1 MTAEAPA
8 GPGGG
13 RARRRVRAR
22 RSPLA
27 ALGIRLGL
35 VAAAAIALLPFAF
48 SLMTALARDPD
59 RRSPLVP
66 PDPRPPDPF
75 GAVPGDSADLAGAIR
90 TTLAAVAVV
99 TCAQVVSSVLAAYAF
114 AQLRFPGREPL
125 FRLFLVAMTIPTAAL
140 VVPLYLMAAGAG
152 LRNTF
157 WGVVVP
163 FMLASP
169 GAVLLLRESFR
180 SVPRELI
187 DAARI
192 DGAGHMRILTRIVIP
207 ASKPTLA
214 ALTLITAV
222 NQWNSFMWPRIIA
235 NQRPRVV
242 TVAAAALQFHHNAG
256 RTRMM
261 AAAAVVLIPVVVLL
275 LVARRRV
282 DAVVALTGAG
292 RIGAAPTG
300 ADRGT
305 GAGRGRAVRSPGPAA
320 GRRAARRRRPPDP
333 PLPAP
338 PGASSPPGRSRRGS
352 GR

>member
-8 GPGGG
+8 DTGGG
-13 RARRRVRAR
+13 RARRRAR
-22 RSPLA
+22 RTPLA
-27 ALGIRLGL
+27 VLGIYLGL
-35 VAAAAIALLPFAF
+35 AAAAAIALLPFAL
-48 SLMTALARDPD
+48 SLMTAFARDPA
-59 RRSPLVP
+59 RRSPLAP
-66 PDPRPPDPF
+66 PDPWPPDSL
-75 GAVPGDSADLAGAIR
+75 GAVLGDPADLAGAAR
-90 TTLAAVAVV
+90 TTLAAVVVV
-99 TCAQVVSSVLAAYAF
+99 TCAQVASSVLAAYAF

-125 FRLFLVAMTIPTAAL
+125 FRLFLVAMTIPTTAL
-140 VVPLYLMAAGAG
+140 VVPLYLMAAAAG

-207 ASKPTLA
+207 AARPTLA

-256 RTRMM
+256 RAHMM

-275 LVARRRV
+275 LALRRRV

-292 RIGAAPTG
+292 RTVAALTG

-305 GAGRGRAVRSPGPAA
+305 GAGRGRAVRPPDPAA

>member
-8 GPGGG
+8 DTGGG
-13 RARRRVRAR
+13 RARRRVRR
-22 RSPLA
+22 TPLA
-27 ALGIRLGL
+27 VLGIYLGL
-35 VAAAAIALLPFAF
+35 AAAAAIALLPLAL
-48 SLMTALARDPD
+48 SLMTAFARDPA
-59 RRSPLVP
+59 RRSPLAP
-66 PDPRPPDPF
+66 PDPWPADSF
-75 GAVPGDSADLAGAIR
+75 GAVLGDPADLAGAAR
-90 TTLAAVAVV
+90 TTLAAVVVV
-99 TCAQVVSSVLAAYAF
+99 TCAQVASSVLAAYAF

-125 FRLFLVAMTIPTAAL
+125 FRLFLVAMTIPTTAL
-140 VVPLYLMAAGAG
+140 VVPLYLMAAAAG

-157 WGVVVP
+157 WGVVAP

-207 ASKPTLA
+207 ASRPTLA

-256 RTRMM
+256 RAHMM

-275 LVARRRV
+275 LALRRRV

-292 RIGAAPTG
+292 RTVAALTG

-305 GAGRGRAVRSPGPAA
+305 GAGRGRAVRPPDPAA

>member
-8 GPGGG
+8 DTGGG
-13 RARRRVRAR
+13 RARRRAR
-22 RSPLA
+22 RTPLA
-27 ALGIRLGL
+27 VLGIYLGL
-35 VAAAAIALLPFAF
+35 AAAAAIALLPFAL
-48 SLMTALARDPD
+48 SLMTAFARDPA

-66 PDPRPPDPF
+66 PDPWPPDSF
-75 GAVPGDSADLAGAIR
+75 GAVLGDPADLAGAAR
-90 TTLAAVAVV
+90 TTLAAVVVV
-99 TCAQVVSSVLAAYAF
+99 TCAQVASSVLAAYAF

-125 FRLFLVAMTIPTAAL
+125 FRLFLVAMTIPTTAL
-140 VVPLYLMAAGAG
+140 VVPLYLMAAAAG

-207 ASKPTLA
+207 ASRPTLA

-256 RTRMM
+256 RAHMM

-275 LVARRRV
+275 LALRRRV
-282 DAVVALTGAG
+282 DAVVAL
-292 RIGAAPTG
+292 TG

-305 GAGRGRAVRSPGPAA
+305 GAGRGRAVRPPDPAA

-338 PGASSPPGRSRRGS
+338 PGASSPPGQSRRGS

>member
-1 MTAEAPA
+1 MTAEAPTDT
-8 GPGGG
+8 GGG
-13 RARRRVRAR
+13 RARRRAR
-22 RSPLA
+22 RTPLA
-27 ALGIRLGL
+27 VLGVYLGL
-35 VAAAAIALLPFAF
+35 AAAAAIALLPFAL
-48 SLMTALARDPD
+48 SLMTALARNPA
-59 RRSPLVP
+59 RRSPLAP
-66 PDPRPPDPF
+66 PDPWPPDSF
-75 GAVPGDSADLAGAIR
+75 GAVLGDPADLAGAAR

-99 TCAQVVSSVLAAYAF
+99 TCAQVTSSVLAAYAF

-125 FRLFLVAMTIPTAAL
+125 FRLFLVAMTIPTTAL

-207 ASKPTLA
+207 ASRPTLA

-222 NQWNSFMWPRIIA
+222 NQWNSFMWPLIIA

-275 LVARRRV
+275 LAARRRV
-282 DAVVALTGAG
+282 DAVALTGAG
-292 RIGAAPTG
+292 RTVVALTG

-305 GAGRGRAVRSPGPAA
+305 GAGRGRAVRPPGPAA

>member
-8 GPGGG
+8 DTGGG
-13 RARRRVRAR
+13 RARRRAR
-22 RSPLA
+22 RTPLA
-27 ALGIRLGL
+27 VLGIYLGL
-35 VAAAAIALLPFAF
+35 AAAAAIALLPFAL
-48 SLMTALARDPD
+48 SLMTAFARDPA

-66 PDPRPPDPF
+66 PDPWPPDSF
-75 GAVPGDSADLAGAIR
+75 GAVLGDPADLAGAAR
-90 TTLAAVAVV
+90 TTLAAVVVV
-99 TCAQVVSSVLAAYAF
+99 TCAQVASSVLAAYAF

-125 FRLFLVAMTIPTAAL
+125 FRLFLVAMTIPTTAL
-140 VVPLYLMAAGAG
+140 VVPLYLMAAAAG

-207 ASKPTLA
+207 ASRPTLA

-256 RTRMM
+256 RAHMM

-275 LVARRRV
+275 LALRRRV

-292 RIGAAPTG
+292 RTVAALTG

-305 GAGRGRAVRSPGPAA
+305 GAGRGRAVRPPGPAA

>member
-8 GPGGG
+8 DAGGG
-13 RARRRVRAR
+13 RARRRAR
-22 RSPLA
+22 RTPLA
-27 ALGIRLGL
+27 VLGIYLGL
-35 VAAAAIALLPFAF
+35 AAAAAIALLPFAL
-48 SLMTALARDPD
+48 SLMTAFARDPA
-59 RRSPLVP
+59 RRSPLAP
-66 PDPRPPDPF
+66 PDPWPADSL
-75 GAVPGDSADLAGAIR
+75 GAVLGDPADLAGAAR
-90 TTLAAVAVV
+90 TTLAAVVVV
-99 TCAQVVSSVLAAYAF
+99 TCAQVASSVLAAYAF

-125 FRLFLVAMTIPTAAL
+125 FRLFLVAMTIPTTAL
-140 VVPLYLMAAGAG
+140 VVPLYLMAAAAG

-157 WGVVVP
+157 WGVVAP

-207 ASKPTLA
+207 ASRPTLA

-256 RTRMM
+256 RTHMM

-275 LVARRRV
+275 LALRRRV

-292 RIGAAPTG
+292 RTVAALTG

-305 GAGRGRAVRSPGPAA
+305 GAGRGRAVRPPGPAA

>member
-8 GPGGG
+8 DTGGG
-13 RARRRVRAR
+13 RVRRRAR
-22 RSPLA
+22 RTPLA
-27 ALGIRLGL
+27 VLGIYLGL
-35 VAAAAIALLPFAF
+35 AAAAAIALLPFAL
-48 SLMTALARDPD
+48 SLMTAFARDPA
-59 RRSPLVP
+59 RRSPLAP
-66 PDPRPPDPF
+66 PDPWPPDSF
-75 GAVPGDSADLAGAIR
+75 GAVLGDPADLAGAAR
-90 TTLAAVAVV
+90 TTLAAVVVV
-99 TCAQVVSSVLAAYAF
+99 TCAQVASSVLAAYAF

-125 FRLFLVAMTIPTAAL
+125 FRLFLVAMMIPMAAL
-140 VVPLYLMAAGAG
+140 VVPLYLMAAAAG

-207 ASKPTLA
+207 ASRPTLA

-256 RTRMM
+256 RTHMM

-275 LVARRRV
+275 LALRRRV

-292 RIGAAPTG
+292 RTVAALTG

-305 GAGRGRAVRSPGPAA
+305 GAGRGRAVRPPGPTA

>member
-27 ALGIRLGL
+27 VLGIRLGL

-48 SLMTALARDPD
+48 SLMTAFARDPD

-90 TTLAAVAVV
+90 ATLAAVAVV

-275 LVARRRV
+275 LAARRRV
-282 DAVVALTGAG
+282 DAVAALTGAG
-292 RIGAAPTG
+292 RIGAALTG

-305 GAGRGRAVRSPGPAA
+305 GAGRGRAVRPPGPAA

-338 PGASSPPGRSRRGS
+338 PGASSPSGRSRRGS

>member
-8 GPGGG
+8 DTGGG
-13 RARRRVRAR
+13 RVRRRAR
-22 RSPLA
+22 RTPLA
-27 ALGIRLGL
+27 VLGIYLGL
-35 VAAAAIALLPFAF
+35 AAAAAIALLPFAL
-48 SLMTALARDPD
+48 SLMTAFARDPA
-59 RRSPLVP
+59 RRSPLAP
-66 PDPRPPDPF
+66 PDPWPPDSF
-75 GAVPGDSADLAGAIR
+75 GAVLGDPADLAGAAR
-90 TTLAAVAVV
+90 TTLAAVVVV
-99 TCAQVVSSVLAAYAF
+99 TCAQVASSVLAAYAF

-125 FRLFLVAMTIPTAAL
+125 FRLFLVAMTIPTTAL
-140 VVPLYLMAAGAG
+140 VVPLYLMAAAAG

-207 ASKPTLA
+207 ASRPTLA

-256 RTRMM
+256 RAHMM

-275 LVARRRV
+275 LALRRRV

-292 RIGAAPTG
+292 RTVAALTG

-305 GAGRGRAVRSPGPAA
+305 GAGRGRAVRPPGPAA

>member
-8 GPGGG
+8 NTGGG
-13 RARRRVRAR
+13 RARRRAR
-22 RSPLA
+22 RTPLA
-27 ALGIRLGL
+27 VLGIYLGL
-35 VAAAAIALLPFAF
+35 AAAAAIALLPFAL
-48 SLMTALARDPD
+48 SLMTAFARDPA
-59 RRSPLVP
+59 RRSPLGP
-66 PDPRPPDPF
+66 PDPWPPDSF
-75 GAVPGDSADLAGAIR
+75 GAVLGDPADLAGAAR

-99 TCAQVVSSVLAAYAF
+99 TCAQVTSSVLAAYAF

-125 FRLFLVAMTIPTAAL
+125 FRLFLVAMTIPMAAL
-140 VVPLYLMAAGAG
+140 VVPLYLMAAAAG

-207 ASKPTLA
+207 ASRPTLA

-256 RTRMM
+256 RTHMM

-275 LVARRRV
+275 LALRRRV

-292 RIGAAPTG
+292 RIGAALTG

-305 GAGRGRAVRSPGPAA
+305 GAGRGRAVRPPGPAA

>member
-8 GPGGG
+8 DTGGG
-13 RARRRVRAR
+13 RARRRAR
-22 RSPLA
+22 RTPLA
-27 ALGIRLGL
+27 VLGVYLGL
-35 VAAAAIALLPFAF
+35 VAAAAIALLPFAL
-48 SLMTALARDPD
+48 SLMTALARDPA
-59 RRSPLVP
+59 RRSPLAP
-66 PDPRPPDPF
+66 PDPWPPDSF
-75 GAVPGDSADLAGAIR
+75 GAVLGDPADLAGAAR

-99 TCAQVVSSVLAAYAF
+99 TCAQVTSSVLAAYAF

-140 VVPLYLMAAGAG
+140 VVPLYLMAAAAG

-207 ASKPTLA
+207 ASRPTLA

-222 NQWNSFMWPRIIA
+222 NQWNSFMWPLIIA

-275 LVARRRV
+275 LALRRRV

-292 RIGAAPTG
+292 RTVAALTG

-305 GAGRGRAVRSPGPAA
+305 GAGRGRAVRPPGPAA

>member
-8 GPGGG
+8 DTGGG
-13 RARRRVRAR
+13 RARRRAR
-22 RSPLA
+22 RIPLA
-27 ALGIRLGL
+27 VLGVYLGL
-35 VAAAAIALLPFAF
+35 AAAAAIALLPFAL
-48 SLMTALARDPD
+48 SLMTAFARDPD

-66 PDPRPPDPF
+66 PDPRPPDLF

-90 TTLAAVAVV
+90 ATLAAVAVV

-207 ASKPTLA
+207 ASRPTLA

-275 LVARRRV
+275 LAARRRV

-292 RIGAAPTG
+292 RIGAALTG

>member
-27 ALGIRLGL
+27 VLGIRLGL

-48 SLMTALARDPD
+48 SLMTAFARDPD

-66 PDPRPPDPF
+66 PDPRPPDLF

-90 TTLAAVAVV
+90 ATLAAVAVV

-140 VVPLYLMAAGAG
+140 VVPLYLMAAAAG

-207 ASKPTLA
+207 ASRPTLA

-275 LVARRRV
+275 LAARRRV

-292 RIGAAPTG
+292 RIGAALTG

-305 GAGRGRAVRSPGPAA
+305 GAGRGRAVRPPGPAA

>member
-8 GPGGG
+8 DTGGG
-13 RARRRVRAR
+13 RARRRAR
-22 RSPLA
+22 RTPLA
-27 ALGIRLGL
+27 VLGVYLGL
-35 VAAAAIALLPFAF
+35 AAAAAIALLPFAL
-48 SLMTALARDPD
+48 SLMTALARDPA
-59 RRSPLVP
+59 RRSPLAP
-66 PDPRPPDPF
+66 PDPWPPDSF
-75 GAVPGDSADLAGAIR
+75 GAVLGDPADLAGAAR

-99 TCAQVVSSVLAAYAF
+99 TCAQVTSSVLAAYAF

-125 FRLFLVAMTIPTAAL
+125 FRLFLVAMTIPMAAL
-140 VVPLYLMAAGAG
+140 VVPLYLMAAAAG

-180 SVPRELI
+180 AVPRELI

-207 ASKPTLA
+207 ASRPTLA

-222 NQWNSFMWPRIIA
+222 NQWNSFMWPLIIA

-256 RTRMM
+256 RTHMM

-275 LVARRRV
+275 LALRRRV

-292 RIGAAPTG
+292 RTVAALTG

-305 GAGRGRAVRSPGPAA
+305 GAGRGRAVRPPGPAA
-320 GRRAARRRRPPDP
+320 GRRAARRRRPSDP

>member
-8 GPGGG
+8 DTGGG
-13 RARRRVRAR
+13 RVRRRAR
-22 RSPLA
+22 RTPLA
-27 ALGIRLGL
+27 VLGVYLGL
-35 VAAAAIALLPFAF
+35 AAAAAIALLPFAL
-48 SLMTALARDPD
+48 SLMTAFARDPA
-59 RRSPLVP
+59 RRSPLAP
-66 PDPRPPDPF
+66 PDPWPPDSF
-75 GAVPGDSADLAGAIR
+75 GAVLGDPADLAGAAR
-90 TTLAAVAVV
+90 TTLAAVVVV
-99 TCAQVVSSVLAAYAF
+99 TCAQVASSVLAAYAF

-125 FRLFLVAMTIPTAAL
+125 FRLFLVAMTIPTTAL
-140 VVPLYLMAAGAG
+140 VVPLYLMAAAAG

-207 ASKPTLA
+207 ASRPTLA

-256 RTRMM
+256 RAHMM

-275 LVARRRV
+275 LALRRRV

-292 RIGAAPTG
+292 RTVAALTG

-305 GAGRGRAVRSPGPAA
+305 GAGRGRAVRPPGPAA

>member
-1 MTAEAPA
+1 MSPTEAPA
-8 GPGGG
+8 APGGG
-13 RARRRVRAR
+13 RARRA
-22 RSPLA
+22 PLA
-27 ALGIRLGL
+27 LLGIYLGL

-48 SLMTALARDPD
+48 SLMTAFASPDPAH
-59 RRSPLVP
+59 RSPLAP
-66 PDPRPPDPF
+66 SGPRPVDSF
-75 GAVPGDSADLAGAIR
+75 GAVLGGPADLAGAIG

-99 TCAQVVSSVLAAYAF
+99 TGAQVTSSVLAAYAF
-114 AQLRFPGREPL
+114 ARLRFPGREPL
-125 FRLFLVAMTIPTAAL
+125 FRLFLVAMTIPTPAL
-140 VVPLYLMAAGAG
+140 LVPLYLMTAGAG

-192 DGAGHMRILTRIVIP
+192 DGAGHMRILTRIVLP
-207 ASKPTLA
+207 ASRPTLA
-214 ALTLITAV
+214 ALILITAV

-235 NQRPRVV
+235 NQSPRVV

-256 RTRMM
+256 RAHMM
-261 AAAAVVLIPVVVLL
+261 AAAALVLIPVVVLL
-275 LVARRRV
+275 LALRGRVGGGALLGVERGAAVARAMGRR
-282 DAVVALTGAG
+282 
-292 RIGAAPTG
+292 
-300 ADRGT
+300 
-305 GAGRGRAVRSPGPAA
+305 RAVRRPGPAA
-320 GRRAARRRRPPDP
+320 GRRAARRRPPPGP
-333 PLPAP
+333 PPSGS

>member
-8 GPGGG
+8 DAGGG
-13 RARRRVRAR
+13 RARRRAR
-22 RSPLA
+22 RTPLA
-27 ALGIRLGL
+27 VLGIYLGL
-35 VAAAAIALLPFAF
+35 AAAAAIALLPFAL
-48 SLMTALARDPD
+48 SLMTAFARDPA
-59 RRSPLVP
+59 RRSPLAP
-66 PDPRPPDPF
+66 PDPWPADSL
-75 GAVPGDSADLAGAIR
+75 GAVLGDPADLAGAAR
-90 TTLAAVAVV
+90 TTLAAVVVV

-256 RTRMM
+256 RTHMM

-275 LVARRRV
+275 LAARRRV

-292 RIGAAPTG
+292 RIGAALTG

-305 GAGRGRAVRSPGPAA
+305 GAGRGRAVRPPGPAA

>member
-8 GPGGG
+8 DTGGG
-13 RARRRVRAR
+13 RVRRRAR
-22 RSPLA
+22 RTPLA
-27 ALGIRLGL
+27 VLGIYLGL
-35 VAAAAIALLPFAF
+35 AAAAAIALLPFAL
-48 SLMTALARDPD
+48 SLMTAFARDPA
-59 RRSPLVP
+59 RRSPLAP
-66 PDPRPPDPF
+66 PDPWPADSF
-75 GAVPGDSADLAGAIR
+75 GAVLGDPADLAGAIR

-207 ASKPTLA
+207 ASRPTLA

-256 RTRMM
+256 RTHMM

-275 LVARRRV
+275 LALRRRV

-292 RIGAAPTG
+292 RTVAALTG

-305 GAGRGRAVRSPGPAA
+305 GAGRGRAVRPPGPAA
-320 GRRAARRRRPPDP
+320 GRRAARQRRPPDP

>member
-8 GPGGG
+8 DTGGG
-13 RARRRVRAR
+13 RVRRRAR
-22 RSPLA
+22 RTPLA
-27 ALGIRLGL
+27 VLGVYLGL
-35 VAAAAIALLPFAF
+35 AAAAAIALLPFAL
-48 SLMTALARDPD
+48 SLMTAFARDPA
-59 RRSPLVP
+59 RRSPLAP
-66 PDPRPPDPF
+66 PDPWPADSF
-75 GAVPGDSADLAGAIR
+75 GAVLGDPADLAGAAR
-90 TTLAAVAVV
+90 TTLAAVVVV
-99 TCAQVVSSVLAAYAF
+99 TCAQVASSVLAAYAF

-125 FRLFLVAMTIPTAAL
+125 FRLFLVAMTIPTTAL
-140 VVPLYLMAAGAG
+140 VVPLYLMAAAAG

-207 ASKPTLA
+207 ASRPTLA

-256 RTRMM
+256 RTHMM

-275 LVARRRV
+275 LALRRRV

-292 RIGAAPTG
+292 RTVAALTG

-305 GAGRGRAVRSPGPAA
+305 GAGRGRAVRPPGPAA
-320 GRRAARRRRPPDP
+320 GRRAARQRRPPDP

>member
-8 GPGGG
+8 DTGGG
-13 RARRRVRAR
+13 RARRRAR
-22 RSPLA
+22 RTPLA
-27 ALGIRLGL
+27 VLGIYLGL
-35 VAAAAIALLPFAF
+35 AAAAAIALLPFAL
-48 SLMTALARDPD
+48 SLMTAFARDPA
-59 RRSPLVP
+59 RRSPLAP
-66 PDPRPPDPF
+66 PDPWPPDSF
-75 GAVPGDSADLAGAIR
+75 GAVLGDPADLAGAAR

-99 TCAQVVSSVLAAYAF
+99 TCAQVTSSVLAAYAF

-125 FRLFLVAMTIPTAAL
+125 FRLFLVAMTIPTTAL
-140 VVPLYLMAAGAG
+140 VVPLYLMAAAAG

-207 ASKPTLA
+207 ASRPTLA

-222 NQWNSFMWPRIIA
+222 NQWNSFMWPLIIA

-256 RTRMM
+256 RTHMM

-292 RIGAAPTG
+292 RTVVALTG

-305 GAGRGRAVRSPGPAA
+305 GAGRGRAVRPPGPAA
-320 GRRAARRRRPPDP
+320 GRRAAQRRRPPDP

>member
-8 GPGGG
+8 DTGGG
-13 RARRRVRAR
+13 RVRRRAR
-22 RSPLA
+22 RTPLA
-27 ALGIRLGL
+27 VLGVYLGL
-35 VAAAAIALLPFAF
+35 AAAAAIALLPFAL
-48 SLMTALARDPD
+48 SLMTALARDPA
-59 RRSPLVP
+59 RRSPLAP
-66 PDPRPPDPF
+66 PDPWPPDSF
-75 GAVPGDSADLAGAIR
+75 GAVLGDPADLAGAAR

-99 TCAQVVSSVLAAYAF
+99 TCAQVTSSVLAAYAF

-125 FRLFLVAMTIPTAAL
+125 FRLFLVAMTIPTTAL
-140 VVPLYLMAAGAG
+140 VVPLYLMAAAAG

-207 ASKPTLA
+207 ASRPTLA

-256 RTRMM
+256 RTHMM

-292 RIGAAPTG
+292 RTVAALTG

-305 GAGRGRAVRSPGPAA
+305 GAGQGRAVRPPGPAA

>member
-1 MTAEAPA
+1 MSPTEAPA
-8 GPGGG
+8 APGGG
-13 RARRRVRAR
+13 RARRA
-22 RSPLA
+22 PLA
-27 ALGIRLGL
+27 LLGIYLGL

-48 SLMTALARDPD
+48 SLMTAFARDPD
-59 RRSPLVP
+59 RRSPLAP
-66 PDPRPPDPF
+66 SAPRPPDPF
-75 GAVPGDSADLAGAIR
+75 GAVPGDLADLAGAIR

-192 DGAGHMRILTRIVIP
+192 DGAGHMRILTRIVLP

-275 LVARRRV
+275 LALRRRV
-282 DAVVALTGAG
+282 DAVAALTGA
-292 RIGAAPTG
+292 ALTG

-305 GAGRGRAVRSPGPAA
+305 DAGRGRAVRPPGPAA

-338 PGASSPPGRSRRGS
+338 PGASSPPGQSRRGS

>member
-8 GPGGG
+8 DTGGG
-13 RARRRVRAR
+13 RARRRAR
-22 RSPLA
+22 RTPLA
-27 ALGIRLGL
+27 VLGIYLGL
-35 VAAAAIALLPFAF
+35 AAAAAIALLPFAL
-48 SLMTALARDPD
+48 SLMTAFARDPA
-59 RRSPLVP
+59 RRSPLAP
-66 PDPRPPDPF
+66 PDPWPPDSF
-75 GAVPGDSADLAGAIR
+75 GAVLGDPADLAGAAR
-90 TTLAAVAVV
+90 TTLAAVVVV
-99 TCAQVVSSVLAAYAF
+99 TCAQVASSVLAAYAF

-125 FRLFLVAMTIPTAAL
+125 FRLFLVAMTIPTTAL
-140 VVPLYLMAAGAG
+140 VVPLYLMAAAAG

-207 ASKPTLA
+207 ASRPTLA

-275 LVARRRV
+275 LALRRRV

-292 RIGAAPTG
+292 RTVAALTG

-305 GAGRGRAVRSPGPAA
+305 GAGRGRAVRPPGPAA

>member
-8 GPGGG
+8 DTGGG
-13 RARRRVRAR
+13 RARRRAR
-22 RSPLA
+22 RTPLA
-27 ALGIRLGL
+27 VLGVYLGL
-35 VAAAAIALLPFAF
+35 AAAAAIALLPFAF
-48 SLMTALARDPD
+48 SLMTAFARDPD

-66 PDPRPPDPF
+66 PDPRPPDLF

-90 TTLAAVAVV
+90 ATLAAVAVV

-207 ASKPTLA
+207 ASRPTLA

-275 LVARRRV
+275 LALRRRV

-292 RIGAAPTG
+292 RIGAALTG

-305 GAGRGRAVRSPGPAA
+305 GAGRGRAVRPPGPAA

>member
-8 GPGGG
+8 DAGGG
-13 RARRRVRAR
+13 RARRRAR
-22 RSPLA
+22 RTPLA
-27 ALGIRLGL
+27 VLGIYLGL
-35 VAAAAIALLPFAF
+35 AAAAAIALLPFAL
-48 SLMTALARDPD
+48 SLMTAFARDPA
-59 RRSPLVP
+59 RRSPLAP
-66 PDPRPPDPF
+66 PDPWPADSL
-75 GAVPGDSADLAGAIR
+75 GAVLGDPADLAGAAR
-90 TTLAAVAVV
+90 TTLAAVVVV
-99 TCAQVVSSVLAAYAF
+99 TCAQVASSVLAAYAF

-125 FRLFLVAMTIPTAAL
+125 FRLFLVAMTIPTTAL
-140 VVPLYLMAAGAG
+140 VVPLYLMAAAAG

-157 WGVVVP
+157 WGVVAP

-256 RTRMM
+256 RTHMM

-275 LVARRRV
+275 LALRRRV

-292 RIGAAPTG
+292 RTVAALTG

-305 GAGRGRAVRSPGPAA
+305 GAGRGRAVRPPGPAA
-320 GRRAARRRRPPDP
+320 GRRAARRRRLPDP

>member
-1 MTAEAPA
+1 MSPTEAPA
-8 GPGGG
+8 APGGG
-13 RARRRVRAR
+13 RARRA
-22 RSPLA
+22 PLA
-27 ALGIRLGL
+27 LLGIYLGL

-48 SLMTALARDPD
+48 SLMTAFASPDPAH
-59 RRSPLVP
+59 RSPLAP
-66 PDPRPPDPF
+66 SGPRPVDSF
-75 GAVPGDSADLAGAIR
+75 GAVLGGPADLAGAIG

-99 TCAQVVSSVLAAYAF
+99 TGAQVTSSVLAAYAF
-114 AQLRFPGREPL
+114 ARLRFPGREPL
-125 FRLFLVAMTIPTAAL
+125 FRLFLVAMTIPTPAL
-140 VVPLYLMAAGAG
+140 LVPLYLMTAGAG

-192 DGAGHMRILTRIVIP
+192 DGAGHMRILTRIVLP

-275 LVARRRV
+275 LAARRRV

-292 RIGAAPTG
+292 RTVVALTG

-305 GAGRGRAVRSPGPAA
+305 GAGRGRAVRPPGPAA

>member
-8 GPGGG
+8 DAGGG
-13 RARRRVRAR
+13 RARRRAR
-22 RSPLA
+22 RTPLA
-27 ALGIRLGL
+27 VLGIYLGL
-35 VAAAAIALLPFAF
+35 AAAAAIALLPFAL
-48 SLMTALARDPD
+48 SLMTAFARDPA
-59 RRSPLVP
+59 RRSPLAP
-66 PDPRPPDPF
+66 PDPWPADSL
-75 GAVPGDSADLAGAIR
+75 GAVLGDPADLAGAAR
-90 TTLAAVAVV
+90 TTLAAVVVV
-99 TCAQVVSSVLAAYAF
+99 TCAQVASSVLAAYAF

-125 FRLFLVAMTIPTAAL
+125 FRLFLVAMTIPTTAL
-140 VVPLYLMAAGAG
+140 VVPLYLMAAAAG

-157 WGVVVP
+157 WGVVAP

-207 ASKPTLA
+207 ASRPTLA

-256 RTRMM
+256 RAHMM

-275 LVARRRV
+275 LALRRRV

-292 RIGAAPTG
+292 RTVAALTG

-305 GAGRGRAVRSPGPAA
+305 GAGRGRAVRPPGPAA

>member
-27 ALGIRLGL
+27 VLGIRLGL

-48 SLMTALARDPD
+48 SLMTAFARGPVLRPPLA
-59 RRSPLVP
+59 P

-256 RTRMM
+256 RTRIM

-275 LVARRRV
+275 LALRRRV
-282 DAVVALTGAG
+282 DAVAALTGA
-292 RIGAAPTG
+292 ALTG

-305 GAGRGRAVRSPGPAA
+305 GAGRGRAVRPPGPAA

-338 PGASSPPGRSRRGS
+338 PGASSSPGRSRRGS

>member
-8 GPGGG
+8 DTGGG
-13 RARRRVRAR
+13 RARRRAR
-22 RSPLA
+22 RTPLA
-27 ALGIRLGL
+27 VLGIYLGL
-35 VAAAAIALLPFAF
+35 AAAAAIALLPFAL
-48 SLMTALARDPD
+48 SLMTAFARDSA
-59 RRSPLVP
+59 RRSPLAP
-66 PDPRPPDPF
+66 PDPWPPDSF
-75 GAVPGDSADLAGAIR
+75 GAVLGDPADLAGAAR
-90 TTLAAVAVV
+90 TTLAAVVVV
-99 TCAQVVSSVLAAYAF
+99 TCAQVTSSVLAAYAF

-125 FRLFLVAMTIPTAAL
+125 FRLFLAAMTIPTTAL
-140 VVPLYLMAAGAG
+140 VVPLYLMAAAAG

-207 ASKPTLA
+207 ASRPTLA

-256 RTRMM
+256 RAHMM

-275 LVARRRV
+275 LALRRRV

-292 RIGAAPTG
+292 RTVAALTG

-305 GAGRGRAVRSPGPAA
+305 GAGRGRAVRPPGPAA

>member
-90 TTLAAVAVV
+90 ATLAAVAVV

-192 DGAGHMRILTRIVIP
+192 DGAGHMRILTRIVLP

-242 TVAAAALQFHHNAG
+242 TVAVAALQFHHNAG

-275 LVARRRV
+275 LSARRRV
-282 DAVVALTGAG
+282 DAVVALTGA
-292 RIGAAPTG
+292 ALTG

-305 GAGRGRAVRSPGPAA
+305 GAGRGRAVRPPGPAA

>member
-13 RARRRVRAR
+13 RARRRAR
-22 RSPLA
+22 RTPLA
-27 ALGIRLGL
+27 VLGIYLGL
-35 VAAAAIALLPFAF
+35 AAAAAIALLPFAL
-48 SLMTALARDPD
+48 SLMTAFARDPA
-59 RRSPLVP
+59 RRSPLAP
-66 PDPRPPDPF
+66 PDPWPADSL
-75 GAVPGDSADLAGAIR
+75 GAVLGDPADLAGAAR
-90 TTLAAVAVV
+90 TTLAAVVVV
-99 TCAQVVSSVLAAYAF
+99 TCAQVASSVLAAYAF

-140 VVPLYLMAAGAG
+140 VVPLYLMAAAAG

-157 WGVVVP
+157 WGVVAP

-207 ASKPTLA
+207 ASRPTLA

-256 RTRMM
+256 RAHMM

-275 LVARRRV
+275 LALRRRV

-292 RIGAAPTG
+292 RTVAALTG

-305 GAGRGRAVRSPGPAA
+305 GAGRGRAVRPPGPAA
-320 GRRAARRRRPPDP
+320 GRRAARQRRPPDP

>member
-8 GPGGG
+8 DTGGG
-13 RARRRVRAR
+13 RARRRAR
-22 RSPLA
+22 RTPLA
-27 ALGIRLGL
+27 VLGIYLGL
-35 VAAAAIALLPFAF
+35 AAAAAIALLPFAL
-48 SLMTALARDPD
+48 SLMTAFARDPA

-66 PDPRPPDPF
+66 PDPWPPDSF
-75 GAVPGDSADLAGAIR
+75 GAVLGDPADLAGAAR
-90 TTLAAVAVV
+90 TTLAAVVVV
-99 TCAQVVSSVLAAYAF
+99 TCAQVASSVLAAYAF

-207 ASKPTLA
+207 ASRPTLA

-256 RTRMM
+256 RAHMM

-275 LVARRRV
+275 LALRRRV

-292 RIGAAPTG
+292 RTVAALTG

-305 GAGRGRAVRSPGPAA
+305 GAGRGRAVRPPDPAA

-338 PGASSPPGRSRRGS
+338 PGASSPPGQSRRGS

>member
-8 GPGGG
+8 DTGGG
-13 RARRRVRAR
+13 RARRRAR
-22 RSPLA
+22 RTPLA
-27 ALGIRLGL
+27 VLGIYLGL
-35 VAAAAIALLPFAF
+35 AAAAAIALLPFAL
-48 SLMTALARDPD
+48 SLMTAFARDPA
-59 RRSPLVP
+59 RRSPLAP
-66 PDPRPPDPF
+66 PDPWPPDSF
-75 GAVPGDSADLAGAIR
+75 GAVLGDPADLAGAAR
-90 TTLAAVAVV
+90 TTLAAVVVV

-125 FRLFLVAMTIPTAAL
+125 FRLFLVAMTIPMAAL
-140 VVPLYLMAAGAG
+140 VVPLYLMAAAAG

-207 ASKPTLA
+207 ASRPTLA
-214 ALTLITAV
+214 ALALITAV

-256 RTRMM
+256 RAHMM

-275 LVARRRV
+275 LALRRRV

-292 RIGAAPTG
+292 RTVVALTG

-305 GAGRGRAVRSPGPAA
+305 GAGRGRAVRPPDPAA

>member
-8 GPGGG
+8 DTGGG
-13 RARRRVRAR
+13 RARRRAR
-22 RSPLA
+22 RTPLA
-27 ALGIRLGL
+27 VLGVYLGL
-35 VAAAAIALLPFAF
+35 AAAAAIALLPFAL
-48 SLMTALARDPD
+48 SLMTALARDPA
-59 RRSPLVP
+59 RRSPLAP
-66 PDPRPPDPF
+66 PDPWPPDSF
-75 GAVPGDSADLAGAIR
+75 GAVLGDPADLAGAAR

-99 TCAQVVSSVLAAYAF
+99 TCAQVTSSVLAAYAF

-125 FRLFLVAMTIPTAAL
+125 FRLFLVAMTIPTTAL
-140 VVPLYLMAAGAG
+140 VVPLYLMAAAAG

-207 ASKPTLA
+207 ASRPTLA

-256 RTRMM
+256 RAHMM

-275 LVARRRV
+275 LALRRRV

-292 RIGAAPTG
+292 RTVAALTG

-305 GAGRGRAVRSPGPAA
+305 GAGRGRAVRPPGPAA

>member
-8 GPGGG
+8 DTGGG
-13 RARRRVRAR
+13 RVRRRAR
-22 RSPLA
+22 RTPLA
-27 ALGIRLGL
+27 VLGIYLGL
-35 VAAAAIALLPFAF
+35 AAAAAIALLPFAL
-48 SLMTALARDPD
+48 SLMTAFARDPA
-59 RRSPLVP
+59 RRSPLAP
-66 PDPRPPDPF
+66 PDPWPPDSF
-75 GAVPGDSADLAGAIR
+75 GAVLGDPADLAGAAR
-90 TTLAAVAVV
+90 TTLAAVVVV
-99 TCAQVVSSVLAAYAF
+99 TCAQVASSVLAAYAF

-125 FRLFLVAMTIPTAAL
+125 FRLFLVAMTIPTTAL
-140 VVPLYLMAAGAG
+140 VVPLYLMAAAAG

-207 ASKPTLA
+207 ASRPTLA

-256 RTRMM
+256 RAHMM

-275 LVARRRV
+275 LALRRRV

-292 RIGAAPTG
+292 RTVVALTG

-305 GAGRGRAVRSPGPAA
+305 GAGRGRAVRPPGPAA

>member
-8 GPGGG
+8 DTGGG
-13 RARRRVRAR
+13 RARRRAR
-22 RSPLA
+22 RIPLA
-27 ALGIRLGL
+27 VLGVYLGL
-35 VAAAAIALLPFAF
+35 AAAAAIALLPFAL
-48 SLMTALARDPD
+48 SLMTAFARDPA
-59 RRSPLVP
+59 RRSPLAP
-66 PDPRPPDPF
+66 PGPWPADSF
-75 GAVPGDSADLAGAIR
+75 GAVLGDPADLAGAAR

-99 TCAQVVSSVLAAYAF
+99 TCAQVTSSVLAAYAF

-125 FRLFLVAMTIPTAAL
+125 FRLFLVAMTIPMAAL
-140 VVPLYLMAAGAG
+140 VVPLYLMAAAAG

-207 ASKPTLA
+207 ASRPTLA

-222 NQWNSFMWPRIIA
+222 NQWNSFMWPLIIA

-256 RTRMM
+256 RTHMM
-261 AAAAVVLIPVVVLL
+261 AAAAVVLIPVVVL

-292 RIGAAPTG
+292 RTVVALTG

-305 GAGRGRAVRSPGPAA
+305 GAGRGRAVRPPGPAA